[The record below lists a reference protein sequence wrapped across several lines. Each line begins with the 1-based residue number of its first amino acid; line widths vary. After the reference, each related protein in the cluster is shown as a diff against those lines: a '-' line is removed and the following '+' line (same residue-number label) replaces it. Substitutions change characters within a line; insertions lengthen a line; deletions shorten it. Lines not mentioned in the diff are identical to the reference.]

1 MNLSSSEALDL
12 MKKAEKLLQIR
23 KQLHFKL
30 VHQLETLDIMF
41 NLAMMLE
48 DIDKVGLNFISF
60 LFHPAVF
67 SGNRGLK

>member
-48 DIDKVGLNFISF
+48 DINKVW
-60 LFHPAVF
+60 
-67 SGNRGLK
+67 